1 MSLYF
6 SKGEDM
12 LTRTVREI
20 MDRKKTYNM
29 LLIKAKDM
37 NAEKDIREYE
47 VKISVLDWVLGL
59 SGHPDN

>member
-20 MDRKKTYNM
+20 MDRKETYNM

-47 VKISVLDWVLGL
+47 VKISVLDL